1 MILTRWKEESMEP
14 AFLLTSEEVT
24 VLRTVIFEVDV
35 PLQSI
40 LGLTDIE
47 YETLYRLLARL
58 YSSRRQEEDQP

>member
-1 MILTRWKEESMEP
+1 MEP